1 MQFTYTQFRIGIHL
15 VIAFVFLADIFKP
28 ALPVK
33 IYEFLL
39 KNRDIIFGIYYIY
52 LAYEIYSNI
61 DILTPR
67 STISE

>member
-15 VIAFVFLADIFKP
+15 IIAFIFLADLLKP

-39 KNRDIIFGIYYIY
+39 EHRDIIFGIYYIY
-52 LAYEIYSNI
+52 LAYEIYLNI
-61 DILTPR
+61 DILTP
-67 STISE
+67 ISE